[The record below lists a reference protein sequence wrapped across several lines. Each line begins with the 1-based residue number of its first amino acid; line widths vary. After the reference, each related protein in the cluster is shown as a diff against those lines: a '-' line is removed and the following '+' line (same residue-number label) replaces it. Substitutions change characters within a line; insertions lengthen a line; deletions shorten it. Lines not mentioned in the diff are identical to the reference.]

1 MKVICY
7 GDSNT
12 FGYNPCARCG
22 EMYDRRWTDILAEKT
37 GWQIINEGVNGREVP
52 REPVVISKEIDLC
65 LVMLGTNDL
74 LQLDTPDAAAER
86 MEVFLSGVEHQKLV
100 LIAPPPMIPGE
111 WVQDDELIEDSHR
124 LVQLYKEL
132 SERLNIRF
140 CNAGDWH
147 VPLAYDGVH
156 FTMEGQEIFAEALY
170 HALKGWY

>member
-22 EMYDRRWTDILAEKT
+22 EAYEHRWTDIFAEKT

-52 REPVVISKEIDLC
+52 KEPLEISEEIGLC

-74 LQLDTPDAAAER
+74 LQLDTPESAAER
-86 MEVFLSGVEHQKLV
+86 MEGFLSAVDHQKLV

-111 WVQDDELIEDSHR
+111 SVQDDELIEDSHR
-124 LVQLYKEL
+124 LVYLYREL

-140 CNAGDWH
+140 YNAGDWH

-156 FTMEGQEIFAEALY
+156 FTMEGQEIFAESLY
-170 HALKGWY
+170 CALKGEN

>member
-1 MKVICY
+1 
-7 GDSNT
+7 
-12 FGYNPCARCG
+12 
-22 EMYDRRWTDILAEKT
+22 MYDHRWTDILAEKT

-52 REPVVISKEIDLC
+52 RDPLVISKEIDLC

-74 LQLDTPDAAAER
+74 LQLDTPDTAAER

-100 LIAPPPMIPGE
+100 LIAPHPMIPGE

-124 LVQLYKEL
+124 LVQLYNEL

>member
-12 FGYNPCARCG
+12 FGYNPYARCG
-22 EMYDRRWTDILAEKT
+22 EVYERRWTDILAEKT

-52 REPVVISKEIDLC
+52 KEPLDITQEIDLY

-74 LQLDTPDAAAER
+74 LQLDTPEATAER
-86 MEVFLSGVEHQKLV
+86 MELFLSDADSQKLV
-100 LIAPPPMIPGE
+100 LIAPPPMISGD

-140 CNAGDWH
+140 CNAGEWH
-147 VPLAYDGVH
+147 VPLSYDGVH
-156 FTMEGQEIFAEALY
+156 FTREGQEIFADALY
-170 HALKGWY
+170 RALKGET